1 MNNLCVDFGNTNVK
15 LSIYQE
21 ELEVYYYKDKSLSQ
35 NKIHELFEGFNIENT
50 IISSTRDL
58 EDGFIQH
65 LKSHSHLIF
74 LDHNTKI
81 PIKNN
86 YETPKTLG
94 KDRLAA
100 VIGAHKIF
108 AKDTCVVVDAGTCI
122 TMDVIDNN
130 GIYHGGNISPGIY
143 MRRQAMHD
151 FTDNLPL
158 VNLSYPNSFIGTN
171 TEAALQNGIL
181 RGTIYEIETFIDSVS
196 DVFGPVKVVFT
207 GGDIKFFEEHLK
219 FTIFASPNLV
229 LKGLNEI
236 IKFNA

>member
-1 MNNLCVDFGNTNVK
+1 MNNLCIDFGNTNVK

-21 ELEVYYYKDKSLSQ
+21 GLEVYYYKDKSLSQ
-35 NKIHELFEGFNIENT
+35 DKVHDLFESYNIKKT
-50 IISSTRDL
+50 IISSTREL
-58 EDGFIQH
+58 EDEFIQH
-65 LKSHSHLIF
+65 LKTHSHLIV
-74 LDHNTKI
+74 LDHNTTI
-81 PIKNN
+81 PIENN
-86 YETPKTLG
+86 YETPETLG

-100 VIGAHKIF
+100 VIGAYKMF
-108 AKDTCVVVDAGTCI
+108 ADETCVVIDAGTCI
-122 TMDVIDNN
+122 TMDVIDNL
-130 GIYHGGNISPGIY
+130 GVYHGGNISPGIY

-158 VNLSYPNSFIGTN
+158 VDLSYPNSFIGAN
-171 TEAALQNGIL
+171 TSAAMQNGIL

-196 DVFGPVKVVFT
+196 DIFGPVKVVFT

-236 IKFNA
+236 LEINA